1 MRTNVC
7 ATSGIQLIRRSGSA
21 TIQGGDMTTLS
32 SVRADVQLT
41 REQVLAKLSEHR
53 ENIRSFGVR
62 SLGLFG
68 SVARGEN
75 TTASDLD
82 FLVEFDRKSF
92 DAYMDLKAY
101 LENLFGCPV
110 DLVLANTLKPR
121 LREPILN
128 EAIHAPGL

>member
-1 MRTNVC
+1 M
-7 ATSGIQLIRRSGSA
+7 LINGFGST
-21 TIQGGDMTTLS
+21 TIRNSDFTGS
-32 SVRADVQLT
+32 SLKRADVQLT
-41 REQVLAKLSEHR
+41 REQVLAKLTEHR
-53 ENIRSFGVR
+53 DHIRHFGVR

-68 SVARGEN
+68 SVARGEC
-75 TTASDLD
+75 ASARDLD
-82 FLVEFDRKSF
+82 FLVEFDQKSF

-128 EAIHAPGL
+128 ETIHAPGL

>member
-1 MRTNVC
+1 MI
-7 ATSGIQLIRRSGSA
+7 AQPSA
-21 TIQGGDMTTLS
+21 
-32 SVRADVQLT
+32 RADMRFT
-41 REQVLAKLSEHR
+41 REQVLAKLSEER
-53 ENIRSFGVR
+53 DNIRHFGVR

-75 TTASDLD
+75 TSASDLD

-121 LREPILN
+121 LREPILS
-128 EAIHAPGL
+128 ETIHAPGL

>member
-1 MRTNVC
+1 M
-7 ATSGIQLIRRSGSA
+7 
-21 TIQGGDMTTLS
+21 
-32 SVRADVQLT
+32 QLT

>member
-1 MRTNVC
+1 MT
-7 ATSGIQLIRRSGSA
+7 AQPSA
-21 TIQGGDMTTLS
+21 
-32 SVRADVQLT
+32 RAEVQLT

-53 ENIRSFGVR
+53 DDIRRFGVR

-68 SVARGEN
+68 SVARGESAP
-75 TTASDLD
+75 ASDLD

-110 DLVLANTLKPR
+110 DLVLPNTLKPR

-128 EAIHAPGL
+128 ETVHAPGL